1 MSSWRQHIRQAARS
15 QRGMALISALLLLLV
30 VTIMALSMFRSFGMQ
45 ERIAGNTREKQR
57 ALNAAVSAQQYAEYV
72 LSSATVPV
80 AASCTGVVSSTVGQ
94 ICNNPPSDFT
104 TLPWTSAGVPVGV
117 TYTQFTMSNGNTV
130 QANVTGNAPVVGSY
144 YQAPAYYISDRGLMA
159 INGVNGELYQIDAA
173 GYGGTANAVAV
184 VESTFF
190 VPQATPN
197 GLDPAG
203 TGGG

>member
-1 MSSWRQHIRQAARS
+1 
-15 QRGMALISALLLLLV
+15 MAI
-30 VTIMALSMFRSFGMQ
+30 SMFRSFGMQ

-94 ICNNPPSDFT
+94 ICNNPPNDFT
-104 TLPWTSAGVPVGV
+104 VLPWTNAGAAVGV
-117 TYTQFTMSNGNTV
+117 TYTQFTMSNGNSV
-130 QANVTGNAPVVGSY
+130 QANVTGTAPAVGSY
-144 YQAPAYYISDRGLMA
+144 YLAPVYYISDKGQIA